1 MILLNLFP
9 FNGHHTLTHP
19 CLPVCLFYCC
29 LDHSNSILS
38 IVAFIFQ
45 PPPHDPHMFFR
56 NSGGILAKNTRAT
69 ASARSN
75 TCVGFGQHTLLAP
88 FYPNTQVAIHLF
100 SNLAQSLELSVIPL
114 YTGSALSS
122 STDKKL
128 MICRANCC
136 LACLISSDFRWWMG
150 AVDGFASWTSRST
163 CKFALVVSSVLIF
176 VLSNSLVVVVVGV
189 LPIEGVC
196 VERGAEGRSGRRA
209 KEPCTSNSRASC
221 NSNMIEVIHTLNL
234 RSYRDIFAP
243 HGAASSL

>member
-1 MILLNLFP
+1 MI
-9 FNGHHTLTHP
+9 HTRFSETVVVSLPRTHVP
-19 CLPVCLFYCC
+19 QRLCGAACVWV
-29 LDHSNSILS
+29 LDTT
-38 IVAFIFQ
+38 
-45 PPPHDPHMFFR
+45 M
-56 NSGGILAKNTRAT
+56 
-69 ASARSN
+69 
-75 TCVGFGQHTLLAP
+75 LAP

-128 MICRANCC
+128 MMCRANCC

-209 KEPCTSNSRASC
+209 KEPCTSNSRARC
-221 NSNMIEVIHTLNL
+221 NSNMIEMK
-234 RSYRDIFAP
+234 
-243 HGAASSL
+243 